1 MEQMS
6 CKITAKVSINIDSN
20 QFKVMTEAQISKY
33 NARAYNCSNGG
44 YVLPFTIVDNN
55 GKSHE
60 GAWIKKTYSN
70 GKEKKI
76 LLVCTMFNMI
86 SLDVVSQSGGKFDNF
101 YDDKTSRSSR
111 YLEINEK
118 HLDVTITFEP
128 EPKSFI
134 NQQKLNEKIEEYLKI
149 IGPFE
154 QSKNAEDI
162 LFISNNE
169 KLAFF
174 KSWLTKMSPNFNT
187 MFEHTKGKFILNL
200 ISLPIIFGVNI

>member
-20 QFKVMTEAQISKY
+20 QFKEMTQAQKSKY
-33 NARAYNCSNGG
+33 QLDSGG
-44 YVLPFTIVDNN
+44 YILPFTIVDNN

-60 GAWIKKTYSN
+60 GAWFKKMYSN
-70 GKEKKI
+70 GI
-76 LLVCTMFNMI
+76 VIFCTMFNTI
-86 SLDVVSQSGGKFDNF
+86 SLDVVSQSGEKFDNPKVGVRTF
-101 YDDKTSRSSR
+101 
-111 YLEINEK
+111 NEK
-118 HLDVTITFEP
+118 LLDVTITFEP
-128 EPKSFI
+128 KSCI
-134 NQQKLNEKIEEYLKI
+134 NQQDLSEKIEEYLKI

-169 KLAFF
+169 KIAFN

-187 MFEHTKGKFILNL
+187 MFEHTKGKFILKL
-200 ISLPIIFGVNI
+200 Q